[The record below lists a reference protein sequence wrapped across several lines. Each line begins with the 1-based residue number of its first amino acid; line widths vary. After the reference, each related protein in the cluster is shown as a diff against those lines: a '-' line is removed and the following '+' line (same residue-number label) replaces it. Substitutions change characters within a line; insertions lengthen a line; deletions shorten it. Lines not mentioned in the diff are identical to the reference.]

1 MKKLPPTLYIATGN
15 AGKAREIGACFAALG
30 LNLSVEARAPEH
42 AEETA
47 KDYQGNAFIKAQ
59 ALQEELGNLD
69 AWVLSD
75 DSGLEVDVLG
85 GEPGVLTARYGG
97 MERLLK
103 ELSGVPEKER
113 TARFVAVLVLLAG
126 REEYVF
132 KGTCHGHIAMECS
145 GQEGF
150 GYDPVFIPQGYE
162 APFAVLGPQVKNK
175 VSHRAQALDALTGWL
190 REQFG
195 VSYS

>member
-1 MKKLPPTLYIATGN
+1 MRTHPSRLYIATGN
-15 AGKAREIGACFAALG
+15 AGKAREIDACFSALG
-30 LNLSVEARAPEH
+30 LRLSVEARAPGH

-47 KDYQGNAFIKAQ
+47 KDYQGNALIKAR
-59 ALQEELGNLD
+59 ALQGELGSPD

-75 DSGLEVDVLG
+75 DSGLEVDALG
-85 GEPGVLTARYGG
+85 GEPGVHTARYGG

-103 ELSGVPEKER
+103 ALAGVPESER
-113 TARFVAVLVLLAG
+113 TARFIAVLVLLAG
-126 REEYVF
+126 GEEYVF
-132 KGTCHGHIAMECS
+132 KGTCHGHIAVERS

-162 APFAVLGPQVKNK
+162 APFAVLSSQVKSK

-190 REQFG
+190 HGQFG
-195 VSYS
+195 VSFS